1 MIDHLAIAARVQ
13 AVAVRVYAAV
23 VAHAVEMLGAMIAA
37 SAPAGTPAVPE
48 DVKEVAGVGYNIEAV
63 AVVGRGEVLLACLG
77 QLDSYSLEACA
88 YKHSHWHLAGLG

>member
-1 MIDHLAIAARVQ
+1 M
-13 AVAVRVYAAV
+13 RVYAAV

-77 QLDSYSLEACA
+77 QLDSYSLEACIVVQFPSVA
-88 YKHSHWHLAGLG
+88 SVKDYQYCSVCYSSTCQ